1 MRSSHRLGLATRPLA
16 TPKTGGAL
24 WAGCIGGE
32 GPQTF
37 AGTDC
42 GHGLLISDSARVG
55 MPAHPEVLVGTAS
68 VLVAYIAFTH
78 IAGQDEDFFGRT
90 HPPCLTPGHRFPQS
104 RSVEESLQ
112 AGVQPEATS
121 IESNVSVATLPA
133 AATATVVTAA
143 AAAAIATAATAAT
156 T

>member
-16 TPKTGGAL
+16 APKTGGAL
-24 WAGCIGGE
+24 RAGCVGGE

-42 GHGLLISDSARVG
+42 SHRLLIRDPARIG
-55 MPAHPEVLVGTAS
+55 MPAHSKVLVWTAS
-68 VLVAYIAFTH
+68 VLVADIAFTH
-78 IAGQDEDFFGRT
+78 ITGQDEDFFGRT
-90 HPPCLTPGHRFPQS
+90 HPSCLTPGHRFSQS

-121 IESNVSVATLPA
+121 IESNLSVATLPA
-133 AATATVVTAA
+133 AAAAAVVT
-143 AAAAIATAATAAT
+143 AAAIATAAAAT
-156 T
+156 TATT